1 MIKEILIKFYQ
12 NQNTKFN
19 NKLFLGMLIQRL
31 LDKET
36 QVLLLEKDR
45 KARERIKCLSQFPEG
60 HQYRSHR
67 FKNNL

>member
-45 KARERIKCLSQFPEG
+45 KVREKIKCLSQFPED
-60 HQYRSHR
+60 HQYRSH
-67 FKNNL
+67 